1 MIKKLRK
8 SSSLFVFAIIVCII
22 WWAFVVFA
30 DNVSYAQNL
39 KSPDPF
45 TLVSDKN
52 LLTDYKPV
60 DDNGDIN
67 VVVEI
72 PTGTTAKWEVVKPSG
87 ELNWKFLNGKPRRVK
102 YLGYPGN
109 YGMVPRTIMPKELG
123 GDGDPIDVLVL
134 GPPVA
139 RGSVVQAKLIGVLK
153 MIDKGEQD
161 DKLIAVLRDTPFY
174 TSPSIKELDETF
186 LGVTDIIQIWFTNYK
201 GPDKIETEGF
211 GDEIEARRILQSAI
225 NAFNQSQENRLSIQ

>member
-1 MIKKLRK
+1 
-8 SSSLFVFAIIVCII
+8 
-22 WWAFVVFA
+22 
-30 DNVSYAQNL
+30 
-39 KSPDPF
+39 
-45 TLVSDKN
+45 
-52 LLTDYKPV
+52 
-60 DDNGDIN
+60 
-67 VVVEI
+67 VVEI

-87 ELNWKFLNGKPRRVK
+87 ELNWKFSNGKPRRVK
-102 YLGYPGN
+102 YLGYPCN

-201 GPDKIETEGF
+201 GPDRIETEGF

-225 NAFNQSQENRLSIQ
+225 NAFNQSQEK